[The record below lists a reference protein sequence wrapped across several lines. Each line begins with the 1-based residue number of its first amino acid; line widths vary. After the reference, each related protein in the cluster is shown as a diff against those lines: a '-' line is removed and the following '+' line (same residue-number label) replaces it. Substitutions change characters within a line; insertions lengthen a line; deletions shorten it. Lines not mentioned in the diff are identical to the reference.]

1 MADTKTILKYTLT
14 DEAPMLATH
23 SFLPIVKRFTESSNI
38 FIDVE
43 DISLA
48 SRILANFPEYLTDAQ
63 KHEDAL
69 GELGSLAKKPEAN
82 IIKLPNI
89 SASVPQLQAA
99 IKELQSHGYK
109 IPDFP
114 EEPETEEE
122 IALRKKFSKVLGSE
136 TILKISALEISA
148 SSQFLNIAV

>member
-69 GELGSLAKKPEAN
+69 GELGSLAKN
-82 IIKLPNI
+82 RRLTLLNSLTLVRLYHNYKLLLKN
-89 SASVPQLQAA
+89 
-99 IKELQSHGYK
+99 YK
-109 IPDFP
+109 VTDIRSPIFQKN
-114 EEPETEEE
+114 
-122 IALRKKFSKVLGSE
+122 LKQKKK
-136 TILKISALEISA
+136 
-148 SSQFLNIAV
+148 